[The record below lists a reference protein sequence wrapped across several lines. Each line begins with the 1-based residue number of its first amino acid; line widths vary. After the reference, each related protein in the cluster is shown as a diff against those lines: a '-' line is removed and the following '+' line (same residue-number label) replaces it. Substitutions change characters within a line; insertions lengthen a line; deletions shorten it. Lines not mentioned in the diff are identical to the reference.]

1 MGIDFVRAVKLKTFP
16 ASTHD
21 EINNKNASR
30 AKNIVFQEAPE
41 EHNPASYPS
50 DPESKSW
57 VHISYAG
64 QFATIKSRKKK
75 TKFVVYSKESITN
88 KLPDE
93 TTLPLKKLRRNA
105 SHLHNFWPK
114 NPEAG
119 PIFPPPETFS
129 RCKLLD

>member
-1 MGIDFVRAVKLKTFP
+1 MLLEFIVARNQANRKSNCGKNWIRIDLLRAVKPKTLP

-57 VHISYAG
+57 VDISYPG
-64 QFATIKSRKKK
+64 QFATIKSRKK
-75 TKFVVYSKESITN
+75 TKIRRVFEEIIHEQAS
-88 KLPDE
+88 
-93 TTLPLKKLRRNA
+93 RRNDIVLEEA
-105 SHLHNFWPK
+105 
-114 NPEAG
+114 PEERVQ
-119 PIFPPPETFS
+119 F
-129 RCKLLD
+129 L